1 MQEKAQAPAAPSRKK
16 LVLQA
21 ETEKERDV
29 WVELLRRAVARRRC
43 VREALSVA
51 AERLEANS
59 NEWGSFLSLP
69 AILEEV
75 VRRERERASLRARET
90 SSREDD
96 HAPPAAAAPPP
107 AAAAAAAA
115 ASGGGGKQQQRV
127 QFDCTDLDLAGLVG
141 PLKRNAVVTGLDLSC
156 LGGGG
161 CGALT
166 DEAASALGQVLQL
179 RLVSSRDVGAQQRCS
194 H

>member
-1 MQEKAQAPAAPSRKK
+1 MQEKAQAPAASSLKK

-21 ETEKERDV
+21 ESEKERDL

-59 NEWGSFLSLP
+59 SEWGQFLSLP

-96 HAPPAAAAPPP
+96 DAPLAAPAPPP
-107 AAAAAAAA
+107 AAPAAAAG
-115 ASGGGGKQQQRV
+115 GGGGKQQQRV

-141 PLKRNAVVTGLDLSC
+141 PLKRNAVVTSLDLSC

-179 RLVSSRDVGAQQRCS
+179 RLVSSRGVGLE

>member
-1 MQEKAQAPAAPSRKK
+1 MQEKAQALAAPSRKK

-21 ETEKERDV
+21 ETEKERDL
-29 WVELLRRAVARRRC
+29 WIELLRRAVARRRC

-59 NEWGSFLSLP
+59 SEWGLFLSLP

-96 HAPPAAAAPPP
+96 APLAAAAPPP
-107 AAAAAAAA
+107 AAAAAAA
-115 ASGGGGKQQQRV
+115 GDGGGKQQQRV
-127 QFDCTDLDLAGLVG
+127 QFDCTDLDIAGLVG
-141 PLKRNAVVTGLDLSC
+141 PLKRNTVVTGLDLSC

-179 RLVSSRDVGAQQRCS
+179 KLVSSRGVGEHQRCS
-194 H
+194 P